1 MQKSEGAN
9 AEGGV
14 AVDEREGCVGIGE
27 LAAAEEVV
35 EEEEAI
41 AVGEVGVV
49 LDGALFRCRRE
60 HSGGVGPFLDGV
72 GEAVVHLEGE
82 DAACIAGAQREE
94 DEKEE
99 EEDEEEFR
107 GMERRHVSLLLF
119 AFR

>member
-1 MQKSEGAN
+1 M
-9 AEGGV
+9 
-14 AVDEREGCVGIGE
+14 
-27 LAAAEEVV
+27 

-49 LDGALFRCRRE
+49 LYGALFRCRRE

-82 DAACIAGAQREE
+82 DAACVAGAQREQ

-99 EEDEEEFR
+99 EEEFR
-107 GMERRHVSLLLF
+107 GMERRHVSLLLKEGVDILE
-119 AFR
+119 RKICI